1 MKKFLLF
8 LTIISIVFS
17 IQETTTHSDCLTQY
31 CSAEVEA
38 CRKDSTCKKQ
48 IADCYQTAMDDL
60 SPAGIQRSK
69 AAYDLCLSTN
79 SYAKVQNLAKCKQR
93 NCPNKLLII

>member
-1 MKKFLLF
+1 MIRFVLF
-8 LTIISIVFS
+8 LTLISLVLS
-17 IQETTTHSDCLTQY
+17 IQDTTTHNDCLNQY

-38 CRKDSTCKKQ
+38 CRKDQTCKKQ
-48 IADCYQTAMDDL
+48 ISNCYQTAMDDL

>member
-1 MKKFLLF
+1 MNKILLF
-8 LTIISIVFS
+8 LTIISLVLS
-17 IQETTTHSDCLTQY
+17 LQETTKHTDCLNQY
-31 CSAEVEA
+31 CNAEVDA
-38 CRKDSTCKKQ
+38 CRKDQTCKKE
-48 IADCYQTAMDDL
+48 ISNCYKTAMDDL

-69 AAYDLCLSTN
+69 TAYDLCLSTN